1 MMDNQPHDESQMDSY
16 EDIEV
21 PTASMD
27 DIEAT
32 NLAMMDNQLRDQ
44 MVSYDNDMVRA
55 VCKFI
60 LDDSDEDM

>member
-1 MMDNQPHDESQMDSY
+1 MDSY